1 MMIPNNPNNPN
12 NIINPILY
20 NNSGPRINSSNVLSN
35 EEIDSLQQ
43 NGNVNFT
50 ISVPPAEHKAALCT
64 HIDKN
69 GLDVVQQIVGTDEVF
84 CPICHQHWHTT
95 PYTKQAV
102 TELIEKLI
110 NVLQNIKWLAGVRLP
125 RQFQREFWVMI
136 ALLRKVPEL
145 YEYALNFINNLYNQ
159 QFYNGA
165 MDANSNANYNL
176 LYNGVAAYGMPQY
189 YNGMPPQFAGQNVM
203 GYGMP
208 NPANNG
214 AVPFNPNINA
224 EAAAYFNNNMM
235 NMNGMFGG
243 YNNYNVP
250 NMPMQGQQTPQ
261 GQNDWYFN
269 NGYNINTNPNMNPM
283 EANNG
288 YGYYNQ
294 NTQPAYNMQNMQYQ
308 QNNAGVYT
316 PQNQAQQHT
325 FTTMPQQP
333 ASPVQQPPQA
343 AAPQATPQAA
353 PQPVATETSEQAVSV

>member
-1 MMIPNNPNNPN
+1 MIPNNPNNPN

-43 NGNVNFT
+43 NGNINFSV
-50 ISVPPAEHKAALCT
+50 SVPPEEHKAALCT

-69 GLDVVQQIVGTDEVF
+69 GLDVVQQIAGTNKVY
-84 CPICHQHWHTT
+84 CPICHQSWDTT

-102 TELIEKLI
+102 VELIEKLI
-110 NVLQNIKWLAGVRLP
+110 SILQNIKWLAGVRLP
-125 RQFQREFWVMI
+125 RAFQREFWVII

-176 LYNGVAAYGMPQY
+176 LYNGIAAYGMPQY

-208 NPANNG
+208 NPATNG

-235 NMNGMFGG
+235 NMNSMFGG
-243 YNNYNVP
+243 YNTP
-250 NMPMQGQQTPQ
+250 NMPMQGQQIPQ
-261 GQNDWYFN
+261 GQQNDWYFN
-269 NGYNINTNPNMNPM
+269 PNNNNGYINTNPNMNPM

-294 NTQPAYNMQNMQYQ
+294 QNAQPAYNMQNMQFQ
-308 QNNAGVYT
+308 QNNAGLYV

-325 FTTMPQQP
+325 FNTMPPQQP
-333 ASPVQQPPQA
+333 VSPVQQPPQA
-343 AAPQATPQAA
+343 APQAAPQA
-353 PQPVATETSEQAVSV
+353 PQPVATETSEQAINV